1 MKKITIIIFSIFL
14 LVGCNSK
21 KEEVPENNNAIND
34 IKINNKVENITPKGI
49 TVEVKE
55 FYYKDGYST
64 VNLSI
69 TNNNDYSVYI
79 DSYIVYVYDKEDNLL
94 GIFNPKFDSTI
105 NKGDTANQMFST
117 NIDFTN
123 SDRIKYEFN
132 NIEKID

>member
-49 TVEVKE
+49 TVEVNE

-94 GIFNPKFDSTI
+94 GIFNPKFDANI
-105 NKGDTANQMFST
+105 NSGDTANQMFST